1 MNEIEKTLN
10 RRIGQLLK
18 GSEREIEKH
27 YAQILKDIRALL
39 AVYYEKYERGGE
51 LSLEELAKYNRL
63 QRLNHEIKEM
73 FQGGFEEVGK
83 TINRVLEDVYEE
95 GYYLTAWAISNKA
108 NIELPTA
115 LKPELVLAS
124 VANPITGLTL
134 NERLEKNRGAIEWK
148 IRETVTK
155 SVVEGT
161 PYGTL
166 AKDLKEVL
174 EGDEVKAMRIVRTE
188 VHRVS
193 EEAKQTSREH
203 AHELGIIQVKKW
215 LSMEDE
221 RVRSSHEML
230 NNKKVPVDEP
240 FEIRGMEVM
249 QPGGFGVAREDI
261 NCRCIT
267 TTEIVEIV
275 NKDLKERTSK
285 TYEEYV
291 REAKK

>member
-1 MNEIEKTLN
+1 MNDIEKTLN

-18 GSEREIEKH
+18 GGEREIAKH

-39 AVYYEKYERGGE
+39 GIYYEKYEQGGE

-63 QRLNHEIKEM
+63 QRLNREIKEM
-73 FQGGFEEVGK
+73 FQEGYEEVGK
-83 TINRVLEDVYEE
+83 VINQALEDVYEE
-95 GYYLTAWAISNKA
+95 GYYLTAWAISNEA
-108 NIELPTA
+108 NVELPTA

-166 AKDLKEVL
+166 AKELKEVL

-230 NNKKVPVDEP
+230 NNEKVPVDEP
-240 FEIRGMEVM
+240 FEIRGMEAM

-291 REAKK
+291 KGAKK